1 LSECQF
7 NNRHYDELFASTT
20 AGACGYARVNRNRD
34 LRLWF
39 ATDDRG
45 ILMVCES

>member
-1 LSECQF
+1 MHLCEQRLLRNASDEGVGTCEQLVRGQF
-7 NNRHYDELFASTT
+7 N
-20 AGACGYARVNRNRD
+20 NRD